1 MVRSAVS
8 TGARST
14 GGCAE
19 HCWLRGAPSDAF
31 PPHPTVLEAT
41 TGAGRTPRRTP
52 GAGRRRSV
60 ADDSHAALRAGCLYA
75 GSGDTTRVRGS
86 CRGFRAQDGAVAPVQ
101 WGKTPVREANPRP
114 EDHDGHLSEEA
125 SPVSWAHSWAHTGD
139 TPAPHSR
146 TRGGVADVRQGCGRS
161 PGARRQPRGT
171 STPLRHVH
179 NETSPS
185 RRFGDLSEPRP
196 PADEE
201 REEPRPIRA
210 GAPSAPASGLE
221 PLTVRLTVGC
231 SAIELRG
238 KGAERG

>member
-1 MVRSAVS
+1 MARSAVS
-8 TGARST
+8 AGARST

-19 HCWLRGAPSDAF
+19 HLRLRS
-31 PPHPTVLEAT
+31 H
-41 TGAGRTPRRTP
+41 RTPRCWRQP
-52 GAGRRRSV
+52 PVQEAPRSGLQAL
-60 ADDSHAALRAGCLYA
+60 ADDSHAPLRADCLYA
-75 GSGDTTRVRGS
+75 GSGHRTGVRGTG
-86 CRGFRAQDGAVAPVQ
+86 RGRY
-101 WGKTPVREANPRP
+101 PRP
-114 EDHDGHLSEEA
+114 VGEDPGQSAEPP
-125 SPVSWAHSWAHTGD
+125 SRGPRRPPIGGGFTWAHSWAHTVD
-139 TPAPHSR
+139 APPPHSR

-196 PADEE
+196 PADEK

-221 PLTVRLTVGC
+221 PLTVR
-231 SAIELRG
+231 
-238 KGAERG
+238 